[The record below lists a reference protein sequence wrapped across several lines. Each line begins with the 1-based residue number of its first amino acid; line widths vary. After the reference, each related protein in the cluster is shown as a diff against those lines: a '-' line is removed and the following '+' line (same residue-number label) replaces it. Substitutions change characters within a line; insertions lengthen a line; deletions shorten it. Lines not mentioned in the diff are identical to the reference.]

1 MIAIRLNKNV
11 DSQYVLQKIQQEINQ
26 YISNHEIDSGLL
38 HIEIKTVVDQEN
50 DFMPKLE
57 NKIKENA

>member
-38 HIEIKTVVDQEN
+38 YIEIKTVVDQDS